1 MRPAAIVCH
10 SVRLLCQPTWPP
22 SSAHFLR
29 TVGQWAQRPA
39 PCWPRGRALHI
50 TIWPEIPGMVS
61 VSSSW
66 TLNSQ
71 TPVFWE
77 ITALRPGVEEELC
90 EDDCGVHLTF
100 AHSWEETNIPAWSEQ
115 GLQGAGPRGVGV
127 CLGWG
132 CEQVSSL
139 QGDPAFPIL
148 PSTLARLVPS
158 TPPSPR
164 ASRLPAAPSH
174 TAPLQAPARPSTVL
188 FFHLSSSVYSLT
200 G

>member
-1 MRPAAIVCH
+1 MPAHLATIIGPLPTHCG
-10 SVRLLCQPTWPP
+10 SVGTASSTVLATWPGT
-22 SSAHFLR
+22 AHHNLAR
-29 TVGQWAQRPA
+29 N
-39 PCWPRGRALHI
+39 
-50 TIWPEIPGMVS
+50 PGDGICELVMNFEL
-61 VSSSW
+61 
-66 TLNSQ
+66 TDTGLLGN
-71 TPVFWE
+71 
-77 ITALRPGVEEELC
+77 TALRPGVEEELC